1 MIITVTTTKGGAG
14 KTTIAIN
21 LAVAFAHQGHEVC
34 IIDTDTD
41 QHSSLRWANRRD
53 EEEQHITVVRVGEDK
68 LIKEAMN
75 FSKKFDI
82 VIIDGRPTF
91 SESLDSAVVACDV
104 VIIPVKPSVLELD
117 AFQDF
122 LPRVAKIK
130 DMRESRNSNDTLTA
144 LALFNGLD
152 ASSNISKEIV
162 EAVEMIVAQSESVG
176 LLNTKI
182 YNRVAYRNSLNAGLG
197 VIEEGDSKAKNE
209 VRELALEIKKMFE

>member
-21 LAVAFAHQGHEVC
+21 LAVAFAHQGQDVC

-41 QHSSLRWANRRD
+41 QNSSLKWSNRRD
-53 EEEQHITVVRVGEDK
+53 AEEKHITVVRVGEDK

-75 FSKKFDI
+75 FAKKFDI

-91 SESLDSAVVACDV
+91 SDSLDTAVVACDV

-122 LPRVAKIK
+122 VPRVVKIK
-130 DMRESRNSNDTLTA
+130 ELRETRNENDSLTA

-152 ASSNISKEIV
+152 SSSNISKEIV
-162 EAVEMIVAQSESVG
+162 EAVEMIVEQNENVR
-176 LLNTKI
+176 LLNSKV
-182 YNRVAYRNSLNAGLG
+182 YNRVAYRNSLNSGLG
-197 VIEEGDSKAKNE
+197 VLEEGDVKAKNE
-209 VRELALEIKKMFE
+209 MKALIAEIRSIFA